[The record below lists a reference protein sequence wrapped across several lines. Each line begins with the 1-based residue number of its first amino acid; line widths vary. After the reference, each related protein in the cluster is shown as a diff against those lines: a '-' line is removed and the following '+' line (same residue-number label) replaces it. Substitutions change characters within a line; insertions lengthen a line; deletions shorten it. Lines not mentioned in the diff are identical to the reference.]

1 MKATGRTNPSTTI
14 PVIDIDALV
23 NDAPAAR
30 RTVAA
35 SAIGD
40 ACREIGFFYVTGH
53 GVDAKLQVRLEA
65 ASRAFFSLPADEKLA
80 IRMAIAGRAWRGY
93 FPVGAE
99 LTSGRP
105 DLKEGIYFGAELSPD
120 DPRVRARL
128 PLHGPNLFPDQV
140 PGLRQSVLS
149 FLSAMTRVSH
159 AVLEGIAMS
168 LDLAPDYFY
177 VRYTRDP
184 LILFRIFHYP
194 SLPCGPPLP
203 DRQSLSPPAESDDSW
218 SVGEH
223 TDYGLIALLLQDDCG
238 GLQVRSG
245 SNWIDAPPVPGSLVC
260 NLGDMLDR
268 MTGGRY
274 RSTPHRVRNTSG
286 RGRLSFP
293 FFFDPGFDTRV
304 SPIDPKH
311 VPSDDRSSRW
321 DRQNVHAF
329 DGSYGEYLLRKVSK
343 VFPELSRD
351 ELP

>member
-1 MKATGRTNPSTTI
+1 MKATRGASWNAALPI
-14 PVIDIDALV
+14 VDIDALA
-23 NDAPAAR
+23 NDTSPALQD
-30 RTVAA
+30 TAA
-35 SAIGD
+35 DAIGQ
-40 ACREIGFFYVTGH
+40 ACREIGFFYVSGH
-53 GVDAKLQVRLEA
+53 GIDPQLTDRLEA
-65 ASRAFFSLPADEKLA
+65 TSRAFFALPASDKLA
-80 IRMAIAGRAWRGY
+80 IRMSMAGRAWRGY
-93 FPVGAE
+93 FPVGGE

-105 DLKEGIYFGAELSPD
+105 DQKEGIYFGAELSAD
-120 DPRVRARL
+120 DPRVLARL
-128 PLHGPNLFPDQV
+128 PLHGPNLFPDRV
-140 PGLRQSVLS
+140 PELREVVLA

-159 AVLEGIAMS
+159 ALLKGIAMS
-168 LDLAPDYFY
+168 LDLPPDYFY
-177 VRYTRDP
+177 ARYTHDP

-194 SLPCGPPLP
+194 PLP
-203 DRQSLSPPAESDDSW
+203 DASNLPLSQKTDTDTVW

-223 TDYGLIALLLQDDCG
+223 TDYGLIALLLQDDRG

-245 SNWIDAPPVPGSLVC
+245 SGWIDAPPVPGTLVC

-304 SPIDPKH
+304 APIDAEG
-311 VPSDDRSSRW
+311 VAVDDRSSRW

-329 DGSYGEYLLRKVSK
+329 DGSYGDYLLRKVSK

-351 ELP
+351 ELA